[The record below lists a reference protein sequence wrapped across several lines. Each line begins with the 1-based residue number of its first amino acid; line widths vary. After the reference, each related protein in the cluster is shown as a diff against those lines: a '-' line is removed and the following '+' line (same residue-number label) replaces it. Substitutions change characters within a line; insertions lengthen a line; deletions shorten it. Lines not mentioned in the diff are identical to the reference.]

1 MNKKISFLFFVL
13 FLGLLL
19 IFRGQE
25 SSTQKVITKKMN
37 PQKILIKDKSKEAE
51 HHLDTNAVKHN
62 VGHEKTMETTI
73 RNMVKDSLS
82 EMSFEKVEEIPWSY
96 GGKKINAQS
105 YIVTLKNEVNATTTF
120 RVLVDARSGKL
131 MESWDQPI
139 YDPVNPRNNFK
150 VKIDPRYHND

>member
-19 IFRGQE
+19 FFRGQE

-37 PQKILIKDKSKEAE
+37 PQKILIKEKNKEA
-51 HHLDTNAVKHN
+51 LPYVATDAVKHH

-82 EMSFEKVEEIPWSY
+82 EMSFEKVEEIPWNY
-96 GGKKINAQS
+96 GGKKVRAQS

-150 VKIDPRYHND
+150 VKIDPRYHHD

>member
-1 MNKKISFLFFVL
+1 MNKKISFLFFVF
-13 FLGLLL
+13 FLGFLLF
-19 IFRGQE
+19 FRGQE
-25 SSTQKVITKKMN
+25 YSTQKIITKKMN
-37 PQKILIKDKSKEAE
+37 PQKILMKEKNKQAVPYVAT
-51 HHLDTNAVKHN
+51 DAVKHH

-82 EMSFEKVEEIPWSY
+82 EMSFEKVEEIPWNY
-96 GGKKINAQS
+96 GGKKVNAQS
-105 YIVTLKNEVNATTTF
+105 YIVTLKNDVNATTTF
-120 RVLVDARSGKL
+120 RVLVDAQSGKL

>member
-37 PQKILIKDKSKEAE
+37 PQKILIKEKSKEAVP
-51 HHLDTNAVKHN
+51 HVATDAVKQN

-82 EMSFEKVEEIPWSY
+82 EMSFEKVEEIPWNY
-96 GGKKINAQS
+96 KGKKVRAQS
-105 YIVTLKNEVNATTTF
+105 YIVTLKNDVNATTTF
-120 RVLVDARSGKL
+120 RVLVDAQSGKL